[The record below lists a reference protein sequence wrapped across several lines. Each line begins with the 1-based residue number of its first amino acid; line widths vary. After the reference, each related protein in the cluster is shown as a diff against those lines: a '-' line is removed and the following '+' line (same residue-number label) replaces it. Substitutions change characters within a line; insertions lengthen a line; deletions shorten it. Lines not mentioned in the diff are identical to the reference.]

1 MLKMEV
7 IMYRLSRYWNRVAY
21 LILRIGQK
29 MIWDYTGKNKDLL
42 TKDEICTQY
51 AEDIMCDK

>member
-1 MLKMEV
+1 MEV